1 MHGLQQMVAFAET
14 VKRGSFA
21 AAARELGTAPSTL
34 AKAVA
39 RLEASLGV
47 KLFHRTTRQVNMTA
61 DGERRVLLVDD
72 WEEPRFRAHLSLGAL
87 W

>member
-47 KLFHRTTRQVNMTA
+47 KRSL
-61 DGERRVLLVDD
+61 VLHSGVQA
-72 WEEPRFRAHLSLGAL
+72 PGRHLPE
-87 W
+87 